1 LLYKLYVGVYVEVE
15 SDLRSLNPLYAFS
28 STVPLVVSWLAVSC
42 FCRVLLDIRTAL
54 NEGFLRRSKTQ
65 RMSATPPSAI
75 PSLPTSEIVV
85 TPCELLQHLILKHR
99 NITDAELVVLA
110 RNAYAGALK
119 QRKWANRA
127 GLKKAWSSLCEAG
140 LAMVDTIDATQV
152 DRLEAVPAPAG
163 TRYVLSPTHE
173 LDASQLAR
181 RKWLLDIP
189 ESRRG
194 KRFKVVPSA
203 PPPTE

>member
-1 LLYKLYVGVYVEVE
+1 
-15 SDLRSLNPLYAFS
+15 
-28 STVPLVVSWLAVSC
+28 
-42 FCRVLLDIRTAL
+42 
-54 NEGFLRRSKTQ
+54 
-65 RMSATPPSAI
+65 MSAMPPSAI
-75 PSLPTSEIVV
+75 PSLPTSELVV

-99 NITDAELVVLA
+99 NKTDAELAVLA

-127 GLKKAWSSLCEAG
+127 GIKTAWASLCEVG

-152 DRLEAVPAPAG
+152 DRLEAVPASTG
-163 TRYVLSPTHE
+163 VRFVLSPTHD

-194 KRFKVVPSA
+194 KRFKVVPSS
-203 PPPTE
+203 PPPME